1 MLTVGKGEIGMAI
14 LAVDSGGQSA
24 GAENVL
30 GLRRVD
36 WLRLARIRGKCENRS
51 SFRFGLA
58 GGIPG

>member
-24 GAENVL
+24 GTVNARR
-30 GLRRVD
+30 LRRVD
-36 WLRLARIRGKCENRS
+36 WLRLARTRGKCENRP